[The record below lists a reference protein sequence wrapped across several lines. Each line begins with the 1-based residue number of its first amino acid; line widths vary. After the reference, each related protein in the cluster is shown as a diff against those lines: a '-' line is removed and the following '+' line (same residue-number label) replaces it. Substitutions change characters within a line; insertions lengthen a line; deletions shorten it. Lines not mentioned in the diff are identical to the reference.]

1 MSQSQRVEINE
12 PSEQRPYRRR
22 SRRGRGLNLII
33 AGVTWTLGAAA
44 FVFWLTQLALH
55 GLPSIENNITTAF
68 AVIGTALG
76 GLLALTGDGDVTLFT
91 GMDEGQRETIYRA
104 GAAAFSVAFWG
115 MFALW
120 MAYQIQPAWRA
131 DAWLHL
137 GGLLLL
143 SMIFYSGGYLW
154 RRWR

>member
-1 MSQSQRVEINE
+1 MSQSQRIEAT
-12 PSEQRPYRRR
+12 EQPEQFTLRRR
-22 SRRGRGLNLII
+22 SRRGRRLNLII

-44 FVFWLTQLALH
+44 LVFWIGEWATH
-55 GLPSIENNITTAF
+55 GFPSVESNITTAF

-76 GLLALTGDGDVTLFT
+76 GFLALSGDGDVTLFT
-91 GMDEGQRETIYRA
+91 GVDEGQREVIYRTSA
-104 GAAAFSVAFWG
+104 GAFSVAFWG

-120 MAYQIQPAWRA
+120 IAYQIQPAWRA
-131 DAWLHL
+131 DAWLHV
-137 GGLLLL
+137 GGLLLV

>member
-1 MSQSQRVEINE
+1 V
-12 PSEQRPYRRR
+12 
-22 SRRGRGLNLII
+22 LIFYI
-33 AGVTWTLGAAA
+33 FYIREWAT
-44 FVFWLTQLALH
+44 H
-55 GLPSIENNITTAF
+55 GLPGIENTITTAF

-76 GLLALTGDGDVTLFT
+76 GLLALSGGGDVAFFT
-91 GMDEGQRETIYRA
+91 GVDEGQREVIHRTSA
-104 GAAAFSVAFWG
+104 GAFSVAFWG

-120 MAYQIQPAWRA
+120 MAYQIQPAWRV
-131 DAWLHL
+131 DAWLHV

>member
-1 MSQSQRVEINE
+1 MSQSQRIEAVEQ
-12 PSEQRPYRRR
+12 PEQFILRRR
-22 SRRGRGLNLII
+22 SRRGRRLNLII
-33 AGVTWTLGAAA
+33 AGITWTLGAAA
-44 FVFWLTQLALH
+44 FVFWIGEWATH
-55 GLPSIENNITTAF
+55 GLPSIESNITTAF

-76 GLLALTGDGDVTLFT
+76 GFLALSGDGDVTLFT
-91 GMDEGQRETIYRA
+91 GADEGQRETIYRA
-104 GAAAFSVAFWG
+104 GACAFSVAFWG